1 MILATFSKIWELL
14 FPKELELVIAVNG
27 PGVVA
32 AGAEFGGELAGAA
45 VKGVNVFW
53 GDFFDGFEEAGE
65 VGVVGEREKGV
76 DAVAVFRPGGESP
89 ATEHGGAFGLQ
100 VFDEGSFP

>member
-32 AGAEFGGELAGAA
+32 AGAEFSGELAGA
-45 VKGVNVFW
+45 
-53 GDFFDGFEEAGE
+53 
-65 VGVVGEREKGV
+65 
-76 DAVAVFRPGGESP
+76 
-89 ATEHGGAFGLQ
+89 
-100 VFDEGSFP
+100 